1 MSREKMDKG
10 LWELV
15 ERVEHLN
22 LVLRA
27 IRNVNQLIVR
37 EKDRDKLLK
46 GACDNLVET
55 RGYYNAWIALLDESG
70 KLVAHAES
78 KMGKSF
84 LPMVERLKRGQLT
97 VCGQR
102 ALKQTETAVTEDPV
116 STCTD
121 CPLSGSYAGRSA
133 TTTRLEY
140 EGKIYGLLSVSVPRE
155 VATDVEELGLF
166 HELATD
172 IAFALYNIELEAK
185 HKEMEEELRKSNEMY
200 RTLMDNSLDGIW
212 FSVYEEPID
221 ITLPEAEIIRLMVE
235 RDVIV
240 AANDMIASIEGFD
253 TGSQLIGKHW
263 SEVDSVE
270 YQLQITMAMV
280 RNHYKIDRHAFA
292 SKDPEGNIR
301 YFEESE
307 IGNIVDG
314 KLVNAFGIARDI
326 TERKEAEE
334 ALRKSNEMYQTLMD
348 NSLDAIWFS
357 VYEEPIDI
365 TLPEAE
371 IIRLKIER
379 EIIVEA
385 NDVLASIEGFDT
397 GSQLIGKHWAEVD
410 SAEHNLQIA
419 MDMVRNNYKVDKYI
433 YTVKDSEGIRYF
445 EESEVG
451 NIVDGKL
458 VSSFGIARDITQRK
472 KVEEAL
478 RKSNEMYQSLMDNSV
493 DGIWFSVYEEPIDI
507 TLPEA
512 EIVRLQIERETVAE
526 ANDVVAR
533 MHGLDKGSQL
543 IGKNWAE
550 VSSEEYNLEA
560 ATEMV
565 RNNYKID
572 RHVYIDKDLEGNIRY
587 LEESDIGNIVDGKL
601 VSSFGIVRDITQRK
615 KAEEELRKSNEMYR
629 ALMDNSLDGI
639 WFSVY
644 EEPIDITLPEAEI
657 IRLKIERETVAEA
670 NDVLA
675 RIEGLDKGS
684 QLIGKNWAEVSS
696 EEYNLEAAT
705 EMVRNNYKVDRHV
718 FRYKDSEGIR
728 YFEES
733 EVGNI
738 VDGKLVSSF
747 GIARDIT
754 QRKKMEEE
762 KKELEQK
769 SQLASRLATVGEMA
783 SGVAH
788 EINNPLTG
796 VIGFS
801 QLLAQ
806 REDIPEDTKQQLEI
820 IAEGSQRV
828 ASIVSR
834 LLAFAR
840 QHKPE
845 QSYIDINELLENTLK
860 LRAYEIRTSDIE
872 LSTRLDSAL
881 PRTMADGAQ
890 LQQVFLNIIINAE
903 TEMKEVHGK
912 GKLVVKTEAIDDT
925 IRISFKD
932 NGPGISPENLDRLFD
947 PFFTTREVGKG
958 TGLGL
963 SICHGIITEHNGKI
977 YARSNSGKG
986 ATFVVEL
993 PVVAE
998 VKQAEPGKPA
1008 IKEVKKVIVAKILVV
1023 DDEPTTLQLLTHL
1036 LSSEGYDV
1044 ESTEDAATALEKIKS
1059 QRYNL
1064 ILLDIKLP
1072 GMSGIELYESIQKVA
1087 RSLASRVVFI
1097 TGDAMA
1103 PDTMSFLSRTK
1114 APHITK
1120 PFDIKKLKR
1129 TVRRILAQS

>member
-1 MSREKMDKG
+1 MNTEKTPSTFRI
-10 LWELV
+10 LLV
-15 ERVEHLN
+15 EDNEHDRLAFRRTFQKSDVPCEITDYACAEDALEQLRSNASSFHIVVIDYMSPGMSGLDLYRKMLHENIHLPAVILTGSGSEHVAVEALQAGIDDYIIKDPTHEYLNLLPIVLSRVAHKYDDHLKGKEAEQSLKDNEKKELRRSEEEYRSLLDDVLDSSRVGIFILDSNFKIVWVNRALEIYFGLRRDNIIGRDKRQLIHEQIKDKFEDSEGFVKKVLSSYDNNVYVENFECHVLPGSGRLERWLEHWSQPIWSGLYAGGRVEH
-22 LVLRA
+22 
-27 IRNVNQLIVR
+27 
-37 EKDRDKLLK
+37 
-46 GACDNLVET
+46 
-55 RGYYNAWIALLDESG
+55 Y
-70 KLVAHAES
+70 
-78 KMGKSF
+78 
-84 LPMVERLKRGQLT
+84 
-97 VCGQR
+97 
-102 ALKQTETAVTEDPV
+102 
-116 STCTD
+116 
-121 CPLSGSYAGRSA
+121 
-133 TTTRLEY
+133 
-140 EGKIYGLLSVSVPRE
+140 
-155 VATDVEELGLF
+155 
-166 HELATD
+166 TD
-172 IAFALYNIELEAK
+172 ITKRKQA
-185 HKEMEEELRKSNEMY
+185 EEELRVK
-200 RTLMDNSLDGIW
+200 DN
-212 FSVYEEPID
+212 
-221 ITLPEAEIIRLMVE
+221 A
-235 RDVIV
+235 
-240 AANDMIASIEGFD
+240 IASSMNAI
-253 TGSQLIGKHW
+253 
-263 SEVDSVE
+263 
-270 YQLQITMAMV
+270 
-280 RNHYKIDRHAFA
+280 AF
-292 SKDPEGNIR
+292 
-301 YFEESE
+301 
-307 IGNIVDG
+307 
-314 KLVNAFGIARDI
+314 
-326 TERKEAEE
+326 T
-334 ALRKSNEMYQTLMD
+334 
-348 NSLDAIWFS
+348 
-357 VYEEPIDI
+357 
-365 TLPEAE
+365 
-371 IIRLKIER
+371 
-379 EIIVEA
+379 
-385 NDVLASIEGFDT
+385 
-397 GSQLIGKHWAEVD
+397 
-410 SAEHNLQIA
+410 
-419 MDMVRNNYKVDKYI
+419 
-433 YTVKDSEGIRYF
+433 
-445 EESEVG
+445 
-451 NIVDGKL
+451 
-458 VSSFGIARDITQRK
+458 
-472 KVEEAL
+472 
-478 RKSNEMYQSLMDNSV
+478 
-493 DGIWFSVYEEPIDI
+493 
-507 TLPEA
+507 
-512 EIVRLQIERETVAE
+512 
-526 ANDVVAR
+526 
-533 MHGLDKGSQL
+533 
-543 IGKNWAE
+543 
-550 VSSEEYNLEA
+550 
-560 ATEMV
+560 
-565 RNNYKID
+565 
-572 RHVYIDKDLEGNIRY
+572 DLEGNLTYVNSAFLTMWGYDSEKEVLGKAAVQFWQIQERAQEVVEA
-587 LEESDIGNIVDGKL
+587 LRHIGEWKGELTAMSKGGSNFDVELSAYMINDEGGRPSRMIASFVNI
-601 VSSFGIVRDITQRK
+601 TERK
-615 KAEEELRKSNEMYR
+615 KAEEELRNSEERLRTIFEYAPDGLYLSDLKGNLIDGNKAAEEMTGYR
-629 ALMDNSLDGI
+629 KD
-639 WFSVY
+639 
-644 EEPIDITLPEAEI
+644 E
-657 IRLKIERETVAEA
+657 
-670 NDVLA
+670 
-675 RIEGLDKGS
+675 
-684 QLIGKNWAEVSS
+684 LIGKSFLKLKLLPAGQIPKAAAILAKNVLGQSTKPEEFTLKRKDGAKIQVEISS
-696 EEYNLEAAT
+696 HSTKIA
-705 EMVRNNYKVDRHV
+705 
-718 FRYKDSEGIR
+718 
-728 YFEES
+728 
-733 EVGNI
+733 
-738 VDGKLVSSF
+738 GKAVVF